1 MKYNESGRSMIEM
14 LGVLAIIGVLSVG
27 GLAGYSKAMGKFKV
41 NKCVDQLTQIVA
53 STRAL
58 FAGHKDYSALG
69 IGTVSEGVT
78 TKTCSTTAINGPLIK
93 QGHLVPEDML
103 TTDSN
108 GKDALENPF
117 MGSVIL
123 SCSKKRS
130 ASDTG
135 NKAFIII
142 YNSVPK
148 DLCVE
153 LATQDWGAGASSGL
167 IGVCVNK
174 DISSEYLGGSS
185 SFTSGNGCAIGEAM
199 SVGNAVQAC
208 KNALNSVYWKFY

>member
-1 MKYNESGRSMIEM
+1 MKNNESGRSMIEM

-27 GLAGYSKAMGKFKV
+27 GIAGYSKAMGKFKV

-69 IGTVSEGVT
+69 TAGAGTT

-123 SCSKKRS
+123 SCGKKRS
-130 ASDTG
+130 ADTG

-148 DLCVE
+148 DLCIE

-174 DISSEYLGGSS
+174 DISGEYLGG
-185 SFTSGNGCAIGEAM
+185 TSAFADGNGCAVGEAM
-199 SVGNAVQAC
+199 SVGNASTAC
-208 KNALNSVYWKFY
+208 KNALNSIYWKFY

>member
-1 MKYNESGRSMIEM
+1 MKQNESGRSMIEM

-27 GLAGYSKAMGKFKV
+27 GIAGYSKAMNKFKV
-41 NKCVDQLTQIVA
+41 NKTVDQITQMVA

-69 IGTVSEGVT
+69 IGTSSEGVT

-130 ASDTG
+130 ASDSG

-148 DLCVE
+148 ELCID
-153 LATQDWGAGASSGL
+153 LATQDWGAGASSGI

-174 DISSEYLGGSS
+174 DINDQYLGSS
-185 SFTSGNGCAIGEAM
+185 SAFADGNGCAIGETM
-199 SVGNAVQAC
+199 TIGNATKAC